1 MRRRPNA
8 SASPPAGIN
17 MAAYT
22 TVYAL
27 STHESFA
34 VDVSSKLW
42 RSASKAANSIVV
54 SSETKKTALQAIQ
67 KAFHGDGAWDVETE
81 SDGIEEF

>member
-1 MRRRPNA
+1 
-8 SASPPAGIN
+8 

-27 STHESFA
+27 STHESSA
-34 VDVSSKLW
+34 ADVPSKLR

-54 SSETKKTALQAIQ
+54 SSDTRKTALQASQ
-67 KAFHGDGAWDVETE
+67 KAGHGDGAWDVEME
-81 SDGIEEF
+81 SAGVEEV